1 MQTTVLALEGREAV
15 ACDERQNVLQRH
27 GLRYPPDCQLRR
39 PCVDHGGRSCGD
51 LHSFLPQRGSLI
63 TGFKVAGQV
72 PDQPP
77 RGVEPRPG
85 FSPEDPHS

>member
-1 MQTTVLALEGREAV
+1 MVLAPEGGEAV
-15 ACDERQNVLQRH
+15 ACDKCLNVLQRY

-63 TGFKVAGQV
+63 TGFKVAGRV